1 MLEVGC
7 RQLHQP
13 LRPVEALQ
21 RERAEIGE
29 GPAVGCLAL
38 EHARSAARDEDLPAV
53 RGRAD
58 PRSAVHLEADVAVGS
73 ALGLTGVDAD
83 PRAHLDVLGPGVSTE
98 LALDG
103 HRRACRIARSRERA
117 EGAVALEVDDRA
129 AVRTNRLREDLP
141 EGVEDR
147 RVAVAE
153 PANERR
159 RPVHVGEDER
169 HRAGRQLPGR
179 GPTAVEALR
188 HERGEVVDH
197 ELRELTW
204 RGERA
209 ARRLSVGIHPLQQS
223 PQRQLA

>member
-1 MLEVGC
+1 M
-7 RQLHQP
+7 
-13 LRPVEALQ
+13 
-21 RERAEIGE
+21 
-29 GPAVGCLAL
+29 
-38 EHARSAARDEDLPAV
+38 
-53 RGRAD
+53 
-58 PRSAVHLEADVAVGS
+58 HLEADVAVGS
-73 ALGLTGVDAD
+73 ALSLTGVDAD
-83 PRAHLDVLGPGVSTE
+83 PRAHLDVLGPCVSPE
-98 LALDG
+98 LALDA
-103 HRRACRIARSRERA
+103 HRRTCGIARSRECA

-129 AVRTNRLREDLP
+129 AVRTNRLRQDLP
-141 EGVEDR
+141 EGVEHR

-169 HRAGRQLPGR
+169 DGAGRQFPSR
-179 GPTAVEALR
+179 RATAVEAVGY
-188 HERGEVVDH
+188 ERGEVVDH